1 MSGLSGA
8 GTLPELF
15 AALGQPSSLGELGLL
30 VLALGAA
37 WLIVRQAKGARP
49 GSILFGERGFDGL
62 LFPLLAL
69 ALALAARWAMRHAA
83 PAVVLKI
90 AIPILASLALIRLA
104 VRVLHVAYPDSPRVR
119 LLERTIS
126 WLVWAALALWM
137 TDLLPLV
144 LVELEAIHWR
154 MAGIDLDARH
164 VLEGLVSAALVL
176 VFSLWLSA
184 SIEVRLLAATGID
197 LSLRKIAANAVRGVL
212 LLIGLL
218 VAMSAIGIPLAT
230 LSVMGGAV
238 GVGIGLGLQRLAANY
253 LSGFVILAE
262 RSLQI
267 GDMVKVDGFEGRIV
281 DISTRATV
289 IRALN
294 GHEAIVPNEQLTS
307 QRVERAS
314 PQRSRIAVTT
324 TLMVD
329 PAADIEVLLPALAQA
344 AAGADRVL
352 ADPPPSAMLSMFALD
367 GLELTVL
374 FWIADPEN
382 GQLNVRSEVNRAL
395 LKRLREDGVTLP
407 VPQRAVRPLPID
419 ESAPPA

>member
-1 MSGLSGA
+1 
-8 GTLPELF
+8 
-15 AALGQPSSLGELGLL
+15 
-30 VLALGAA
+30 
-37 WLIVRQAKGARP
+37 
-49 GSILFGERGFDGL
+49 
-62 LFPLLAL
+62 
-69 ALALAARWAMRHAA
+69 
-83 PAVVLKI
+83 
-90 AIPILASLALIRLA
+90 
-104 VRVLHVAYPDSPRVR
+104 
-119 LLERTIS
+119 
-126 WLVWAALALWM
+126 
-137 TDLLPLV
+137 
-144 LVELEAIHWR
+144 LEAIHWR

-218 VAMSAIGIPLAT
+218 VAMSAIGIPLGT

-281 DISTRATV
+281 DISTRATL

-307 QRVERAS
+307 QRVERVS

-324 TLMVD
+324 TLLVD
-329 PAADIEVLLPALAQA
+329 HTADIEVLLPALATA
-344 AAGADRVL
+344 AATADRVL
-352 ADPPPSAMLSMFALD
+352 ADPPPSAMLSTLGLD

-374 FWIADPEN
+374 FWIDDPEN

-395 LKRLREDGVTLP
+395 LKRLREQGVTLP
-407 VPQRAVRPLPID
+407 VPQRAVRPVPVD